1 MDLPYRRLDKLLLWI
16 PFYDFEARWQ
26 NEWRSRE
33 KIFAIFSVRLLYESL
48 KGTYV
53 NEVVIKFVP

>member
-1 MDLPYRRLDKLLLWI
+1 MNGAAER
-16 PFYDFEARWQ
+16 
-26 NEWRSRE
+26 